1 VKIMNQLQVFQ
12 NNEFGQV
19 RILTIEN
26 EPWFVGK
33 DVADALGYSNPS
45 KAIIMHVDDEDKI
58 MQMIPQSQKRQQ

>member
-1 VKIMNQLQVFQ
+1 MNQLQVFQ